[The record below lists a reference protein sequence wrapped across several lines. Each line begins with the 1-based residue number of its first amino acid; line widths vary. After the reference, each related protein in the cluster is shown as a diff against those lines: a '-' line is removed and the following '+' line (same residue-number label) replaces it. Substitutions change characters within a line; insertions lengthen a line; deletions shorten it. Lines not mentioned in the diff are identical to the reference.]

1 MFTAAAKTS
10 LEASDI
16 QTDEDCE
23 ELVSNVT

>member
-1 MFTAAAKTS
+1 MFSATAKMS